1 METLSTEANYA
12 LQFINQTQRSVF
24 LTGKAGTGKTTL
36 LHHIRS
42 ATHKNTVVV
51 APTGIA
57 ALNAQG
63 VTIHSLFQ
71 LPFHAFI
78 PDLNAP
84 EFSDEF
90 RFETKSTLGRKVPMS
105 GQKKAILRNM
115 ELLVI
120 DEVSMLRADLL
131 DAIDFSLQT
140 IRKNKTPFGGVQVLF
155 IGDLLQLPPVINDRE
170 WQYLKKYYTGK
181 FFFHAQVIQKHPP
194 IYIELGKIYRQQD
207 ADFIQ
212 ILNNLRNNKI
222 DAADLTILNQYV
234 DPQFTTQKRPG
245 YIILTTHNH
254 KADQINAEALAN
266 LPEKPYTYAPEI
278 TGDFPDKLAPIEAQL
293 QLKVGAQIMFI
304 KNDIGHDKQFY
315 NGKMGQIQ
323 ALSAEEICVFFP
335 DENKSLVI
343 EKYEWQN
350 LRYTLDPLTKEVK
363 ETVIGTFVHYPIKLA
378 WAITIHKS
386 QGLTFDKAAIDVSLV
401 FMPGQAYVA
410 LSRLRSLAGLVLL
423 APLQMNGIVN
433 DQDVMDYANHK
444 ANEEQLAHN
453 LANETARYVQDY
465 IKSCFTWN
473 DLLNAWQQFVQEKSQ
488 EKSKKKTVFNWA
500 KSQHENI
507 LTTQEPA
514 RKFARQL
521 DSLFAQ
527 PQPDWALIEARVEAA
542 YGYFFPIIDQGVN
555 ALIDE
560 LFAVQER
567 KKSKALFEE
576 LQALEELQTRA
587 VLQMHKAKLLISAVV
602 QGKKLDKKTLQSSFF
617 TEYKHQKITNRLQQA
632 QANPSRLL
640 EAEPTQKR
648 YGSTQKTKVKTEKKS
663 TVQETYALWELNHS
677 LEDIAKIRVLTPQTI
692 AGHFA
697 KLIENQ
703 LISIESILPYDRIQE
718 LAKAFE
724 NYTEETLQ
732 PLKEKYGNEFSW
744 DELKWYK
751 ASLAAHTKLN

>member
-1 METLSTEANYA
+1 METNSTEANYA

-36 LHHIRS
+36 LHQIRS
-42 ATHKNTVVV
+42 TTHKNTVVV

-78 PDLNAP
+78 PDQQAP

-90 RFETKSTLGRKVPMS
+90 RFETKSTLGRMVKMS
-105 GQKKAILRNM
+105 GQKKALLRNM

-131 DAIDFSLQT
+131 DAIDFTLQS
-140 IRKNKTPFGGVQVLF
+140 IRKNKTAFGGVQVLF

-170 WQYLKKYYTGK
+170 WQYLKKYYPGK
-181 FFFHAQVIQKHPP
+181 FFFHAQVIQKNPP
-194 IYIELGKIYRQQD
+194 IYIELTKIYRQQD
-207 ADFIQ
+207 ADFIS

-222 DAADLTILNQYV
+222 AESDLKKLNQYV
-234 DPQFTTQKRPG
+234 DPQFTTYNKPG
-245 YIILTTHNH
+245 YILLTTHNH

-266 LPEKPYTYAPEI
+266 LAGKSFPYEPEI

-304 KNDIGHDKQFY
+304 KNDSGHDKQFY

-323 ALSAEEICVFFP
+323 SLTPQEICVFFP

-363 ETVIGTFVHYPIKLA
+363 ETVIGTFVQYPIKLA

-386 QGLTFDKAAIDVSLV
+386 QGLTFDKAAIDVSQV

-410 LSRLRSLAGLVLL
+410 LSRLRALDGLVLL

-433 DQDVMDYANHK
+433 DHDVMEYANHK
-444 ANEEQLAHN
+444 ANEKQLAQN
-453 LANETARYVQDY
+453 LANETVRYVQDY
-465 IKSCFTWN
+465 LKLCFTWY
-473 DLLNAWQQFVQEKSQ
+473 DLVNVWQQFVQEKIQ
-488 EKSKKKTVFNWA
+488 EKSKKKSAYNWA
-500 KSQHENI
+500 KNQQDK
-507 LTTQEPA
+507 LLATVEPA
-514 RKFARQL
+514 RKFVLQL

-527 PQPDWALIEARVEAA
+527 TTPDWPLIATRVEAA
-542 YGYFFPIIDQGVN
+542 YGYFFPVLDEGVTV
-555 ALIDE
+555 LIDE
-560 LFAVQER
+560 LLAVQQR
-567 KKSKALFEE
+567 KKSKAVFEE
-576 LQALEELQTRA
+576 LQAIEELHTST
-587 VLQMHKAKLLISAVV
+587 VLRLYKSKLLISAVV
-602 QGKKLDKKTLQSSFF
+602 QGKKLDKQTLQSPFF
-617 TEYKHQKITNRLQQA
+617 AEYKRQKVANRIQEA
-632 QANPSRLL
+632 KDNPTKLL
-640 EAEPTQKR
+640 EEQPSKTRYTSSKQEKAKTQ
-648 YGSTQKTKVKTEKKS
+648 KKS
-663 TVQETYALWELNHS
+663 TIQETYALWEQNCS
-677 LEDIAKIRVLTPQTI
+677 IKEIAEIRKLSEQTI
-692 AGHFA
+692 HGHFA

-703 LISIESILPYDRIQE
+703 MISIESVLPIDRIQQ

-724 NYTEETLQ
+724 NHTAVSLQ
-732 PLKEKYGNEFSW
+732 PIREKYGDGFSW

-751 ASLAAHTKLN
+751 ASLASLNNS